1 MATMRNSITASVL
14 LIILA
19 ALTAAYFAASVE
31 RKKSM
36 NQKAPLKSGAEI
48 VQLPRPRYESNNSVE
63 QALLERRSIR
73 QYRNEPLSLDDLG
86 QLLWA
91 AQGITYK
98 GIYRTA
104 PSAGALYPLET
115 YAIAGNVA
123 NLPAGIYR
131 YIPLV
136 HKLTLI
142 RSGDIRQKLSNACL
156 SQTSILKAPASL
168 VFCAVFARTTGK
180 YGTRGIR
187 YVHMEVGSV
196 AQNVSLQAVSL
207 NLGTVA
213 IGAFDDKAV
222 HSELSLPPEEE
233 PILVMPVGK
242 N

>member
-1 MATMRNSITASVL
+1 MRNCIMASVL

-36 NQKAPLKSGAEI
+36 NQKAPLKSGTAI
-48 VQLPRPRYESNNSVE
+48 VQLPQPRTRNESNILVE

-73 QYRNEPLSLDDLG
+73 EYRNEPLKLDDLG

-98 GIYRTA
+98 GIYRTT

-115 YAIAGNVA
+115 YVIAGNVT

-131 YIPLV
+131 YMPLV
-136 HKLTLI
+136 HKLTLT

-156 SQTSILKAPASL
+156 CQTSILKAPASL

-187 YVHMEVGSV
+187 YVHIEVGSA

-207 NLGTVA
+207 KLGTVA

-222 HSELSLPPEEE
+222 HRELSLPPEEE